1 MNAVARRRR
10 RHRLFDD
17 QISSSVE
24 MLSRTFAT
32 VVAAIGI
39 FLALPPSASA
49 GAKTGYASV
58 NGLEMYYEVHGTG
71 RPLVLLHGAL
81 MTIEGFG
88 KLLPSLAQTRQVV
101 AIEQQAHGRTADIDR
116 PFRYEQMADDTAALL
131 REIGI
136 EGADFFGYSMGGA
149 IALQTAIRHPELVRR
164 LVLAAPAYRKDGFY
178 PEVLENI
185 RNLKPED
192 FAGSPW
198 LEAYTAVAPDP
209 DDWPALVAKVVQLVG
224 EFEDWPREDVQTIE
238 APALVIVADS
248 DVIRPEHAIELFRL
262 LGGGVPGDLGGLP
275 RSRLAVLPGTT
286 HVSLVDRADWL
297 TPMIEEFLDA
307 PTPEAK

>member
-1 MNAVARRRR
+1 
-10 RHRLFDD
+10 
-17 QISSSVE
+17 
-24 MLSRTFAT
+24 MLRRTFAT
-32 VVAAIGI
+32 LVATIAVS
-39 FLALPPSASA
+39 LALPTSASA
-49 GAKTGYASV
+49 ETGYASV
-58 NGLEMYYEVHGTG
+58 GGLEMYYEIHGTG

-88 KLLPSLAQTRQVV
+88 KLLPPLAQTRQVI

-116 PFRYEQMADDTAALL
+116 PFSYERMADDTAALL

-149 IALQTAIRHPELVRR
+149 IALQVAIRHPELVRR
-164 LVLAAPAYRKDGFY
+164 LVLAAPAYSKDGFY

-198 LEAYTAVAPDP
+198 QEGYARVAPNP
-209 DDWPALVAKVVQLVG
+209 EDWPALIAKVRQLVG
-224 EFEDWPREDVQTIE
+224 EFEGWPAADIRAIA
-238 APALVIVADS
+238 APALVVVADS
-248 DVIRPEHAIELFRL
+248 DVVRPEHAVEIFRL

-286 HVSLVDRADWL
+286 HATLVDRADRL
-297 TPMIEEFLDA
+297 TPMITEFLDA
-307 PTPEAK
+307 PLPEPK

>member
-1 MNAVARRRR
+1 
-10 RHRLFDD
+10 
-17 QISSSVE
+17 
-24 MLSRTFAT
+24 MLRRTFAT
-32 VVAAIGI
+32 LVATIAVS
-39 FLALPPSASA
+39 LALPTAASA
-49 GAKTGYASV
+49 DTKTGYASV
-58 NGLEMYYEVHGTG
+58 NGLEMYYEIHGTG

-88 KLLPSLAQTRQVV
+88 KLLPPLAQTRQVI

-116 PFRYEQMADDTAALL
+116 PFSYERMADDTAALL

-149 IALQTAIRHPELVRR
+149 IALQVAIRHPELVRR

-192 FAGSPW
+192 FVGSPW
-198 LEAYTAVAPDP
+198 QEGYARVAPSP
-209 DDWPALVAKVVQLVG
+209 EDWPALIAKVRQLVG
-224 EFEDWPREDVQTIE
+224 EFEGWPAADIQAVA

-248 DVIRPEHAIELFRL
+248 DVVRPEHAVELFRL

-286 HVSLVDRADWL
+286 HVSLVDRSDWL
-297 TPMIEEFLDA
+297 TPMITEFLDA
-307 PTPEAK
+307 PMPEPK

>member
-1 MNAVARRRR
+1 
-10 RHRLFDD
+10 
-17 QISSSVE
+17 
-24 MLSRTFAT
+24 MLRRTFAT
-32 VVAAIGI
+32 LVATIAVS
-39 FLALPPSASA
+39 LALPTAASA
-49 GAKTGYASV
+49 ETKTGYASV
-58 NGLEMYYEVHGTG
+58 DGLGMYYEVHGAG

-88 KLLPSLAQTRQVV
+88 KLLPPLAQTRQVI

-116 PFRYEQMADDTAALL
+116 PFSYERMADDTAALL

-149 IALQTAIRHPELVRR
+149 IALQVAIRDPELVRK
-164 LVLAAPAYRKDGFY
+164 LVLAAPAYSKDGFY

-224 EFEDWPREDVQTIE
+224 AFEGWPREDNQAIE

-248 DVIRPEHAIELFRL
+248 DVIRPEHAVELFRL

-297 TPMIEEFLDA
+297 TPMITEFLDA